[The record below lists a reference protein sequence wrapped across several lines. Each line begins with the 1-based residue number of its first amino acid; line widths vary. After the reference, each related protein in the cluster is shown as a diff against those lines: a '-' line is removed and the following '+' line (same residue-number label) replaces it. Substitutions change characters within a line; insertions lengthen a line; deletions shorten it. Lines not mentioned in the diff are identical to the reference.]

1 METRDPATP
10 QGEGASPRSR
20 RTRRKGPL
28 RLISR
33 TLGKAW
39 EGNIFSEAAEAAF
52 WQTLSLPPLLLGLLG
67 SLGFIG
73 EWFGGTVVREV
84 HDRIIDFSETVFSGS
99 VVHQIIEPTVND
111 ILTTGK
117 GEIVSVGFLISLW
130 AGSSAMSSFVD
141 AITVAHDQYGVRN
154 EVWQRIFALLLYL
167 ISLILLVVGLPI
179 IAIGPDLLP
188 EFFPVDWQ
196 PTISAWVDIGYY
208 PAVGVLLMLALATLY
223 KLALPRKLPWH
234 RGLPGAALAMV
245 IFLLS
250 SIGLRFYISW
260 ITTTGYTYGALATPI
275 AFLLFTFF
283 IGLAIVAG
291 AYFNSAIQEL
301 WPAKMTRRQRR
312 KWRRL
317 EMERANERIREQE
330 SKSLWQRT
338 TIPLRRPKKAELA
351 PGFAPG
357 GGEKQGGGAK
367 AADDP
372 AGGAETAPAPPDERE
387 PHEHGTP
394 SRQPSP
400 APEPDTGEGTNSTNG
415 DGADAPDTRPF
426 STGTERRDDPGA
438 GEERR
443 PERGR
448 PPLDPADPSA
458 GQASE
463 AGYSSPP
470 PGGIPS

>member
-1 METRDPATP
+1 MLEPAMHTRNGGTSD
-10 QGEGASPRSR
+10 GEGEGRPSPPA
-20 RTRRKGPL
+20 RRKGPL
-28 RLISR
+28 LLVRR
-33 TLGKAW
+33 TLNKAW
-39 EGNIFSEAAEAAF
+39 AGNIFSESAEAAF

-73 EWFGGTVVREV
+73 DWFGENIVRQV
-84 HDRIIDFSETVFSGS
+84 QDKIISFSETIFSRS
-99 VVHQIIEPTVND
+99 VVGQIIEPTVND

-167 ISLILLVVGLPI
+167 ASLVLLVIGLPI

-188 EFFPVDWQ
+188 EFFPVEWQ
-196 PTISAWVDIGYY
+196 PTIAHWLGVFYF
-208 PAVGVLLMLALATLY
+208 PTAAVLLVVALATLY

-234 RGLPGAALAMV
+234 RGLPGAVLAMV

-250 SIGLRFYISW
+250 SVGLRFYISW

-317 EMERANERIREQE
+317 EMERVTERMREE
-330 SKSLWQRT
+330 AAAGERATLWQRT
-338 TIPLRRPKKAELA
+338 TQPLRRPKRSEST
-351 PGFAPG
+351 
-357 GGEKQGGGAK
+357 
-367 AADDP
+367 ADDGP
-372 AGGAETAPAPPDERE
+372 AAAPRDGSGPGADTDTGPDTE
-387 PHEHGTP
+387 PDTEP
-394 SRQPSP
+394 STST
-400 APEPDTGEGTNSTNG
+400 EPDTGSHTGS
-415 DGADAPDTRPF
+415 GAEPP
-426 STGTERRDDPGA
+426 
-438 GEERR
+438 
-443 PERGR
+443 PERPVETPHR
-448 PPLDPADPSA
+448 HE
-458 GQASE
+458 QH
-463 AGYSSPP
+463 
-470 PGGIPS
+470 